1 MKVKATKMGFDGETL
16 RNQGEEF
23 FFEGFVVNKDGT
35 NNLGSWMEP
44 LEDLPKAKKKAPK
57 KSAAK
62 DPVVD
67 VEKNESE

>member
-16 RNQGEEF
+16 RNQGDVF

-62 DPVVD
+62 DAVVD
-67 VEKNESE
+67 VEKDESE